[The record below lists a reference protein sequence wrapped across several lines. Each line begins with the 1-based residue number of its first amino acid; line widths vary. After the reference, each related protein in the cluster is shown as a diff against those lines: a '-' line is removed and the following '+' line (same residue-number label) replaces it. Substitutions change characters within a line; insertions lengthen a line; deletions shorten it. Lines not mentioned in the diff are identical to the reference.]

1 MVRNPKYRKPSAA
14 IKVSKEAL
22 QSIWNMTADMDSSQ
36 VVDKFI
42 QASLSVGELAPEK
55 LDTGSGQIEGV
66 KYLTVQSLGPITGPY
81 GTADNTYATADADPT
96 QPGFTGT
103 ISQQMDWRA
112 DCDPRFQF
120 IARAS
125 PRSFGYTSG
134 YLDGTGQAPN
144 GEPTGTGI
152 AFPQNPQVGDYFLRI
167 DYMPNILYRWD
178 GQLWVRI
185 STNVRTDTGF
195 GADDLSQLSGFI
207 NNQGEILI
215 NNTGEVVQQRQP
227 LSSMLSLAPDDIP
240 PEQ

>member
-1 MVRNPKYRKPSAA
+1 
-14 IKVSKEAL
+14 
-22 QSIWNMTADMDSSQ
+22 
-36 VVDKFI
+36 
-42 QASLSVGELAPEK
+42 
-55 LDTGSGQIEGV
+55 
-66 KYLTVQSLGPITGPY
+66 
-81 GTADNTYATADADPT
+81 
-96 QPGFTGT
+96 
-103 ISQQMDWRA
+103 MDWRA

-178 GQLWVRI
+178 GQIWVRI

-195 GADDLSQLSGFI
+195 GADDQSQLSGFI

-227 LSSMLSLAPDDIP
+227 LSSMLSLSPDDIP
-240 PEQ
+240 PEP